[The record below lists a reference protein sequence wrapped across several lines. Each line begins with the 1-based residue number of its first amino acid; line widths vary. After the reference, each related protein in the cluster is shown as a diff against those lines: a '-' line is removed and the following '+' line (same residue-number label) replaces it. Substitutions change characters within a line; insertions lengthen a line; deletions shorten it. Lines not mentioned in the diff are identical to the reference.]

1 MLHNDRHTA
10 PWPPLDLLLVRL
22 IALIALHTG
31 QRPDVIAAALQTT
44 AARD

>member
-22 IALIALHTG
+22 IALHTG

>member
-10 PWPPLDLLLVRL
+10 PGAPLDLLLVH
-22 IALIALHTG
+22 LIALHTG